1 MFSQIIVIE
10 VIRSCVNQP
19 PTPEIA
25 EHFPRLNFPIEKLSS
40 VILFTNAKVNTTNK
54 ISRTK
59 TQKRHQGHQPSHR
72 QHRQSRGGRGGRAW
86 PLRPRIRTGP
96 EEAAGSGGSGLATK
110 CYK

>member
-1 MFSQIIVIE
+1 M
-10 VIRSCVNQP
+10 NQL

-25 EHFPRLNFPIEKLSS
+25 EHFPRLNIRNKKLLS
-40 VILFTNAKVNTTNK
+40 VMLFSNSKVNTTNK
-54 ISRTK
+54 TSRTWTK

-72 QHRQSRGGRGGRAW
+72 QSRGGRGGRAW
-86 PLRPRIRTGP
+86 PRRPRIRTGP